1 MTTNKQIN
9 FAPLFIGLV
18 IIIIYALSSCSATG
32 GYGCQ
37 GNKAMLT
44 AGKGYTK
51 FNK

>member
-1 MTTNKQIN
+1 MTTKKQIN

-18 IIIIYALSSCSATG
+18 IIIIYALSSCAAG
-32 GYGCQ
+32 GEGCQ